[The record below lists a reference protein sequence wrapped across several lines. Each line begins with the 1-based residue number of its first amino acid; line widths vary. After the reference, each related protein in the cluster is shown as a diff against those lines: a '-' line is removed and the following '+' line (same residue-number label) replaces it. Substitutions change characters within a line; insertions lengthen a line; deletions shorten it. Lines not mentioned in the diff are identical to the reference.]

1 MAHFRFSGVSERTRR
16 TNSDAVEAEAES
28 EGAAGAEAANG
39 EDNGAT
45 VSSCGGAEG
54 GGGDE
59 WRDRFWVSNRLD
71 LHGRGK
77 LLNIVAAAAVGLDQL
92 QALRLDILYY
102 TMRLLCV

>member
-45 VSSCGGAEG
+45 VSSCGEAEG
-54 GGGDE
+54 VG
-59 WRDRFWVSNRLD
+59 
-71 LHGRGK
+71 
-77 LLNIVAAAAVGLDQL
+77 AVTNGETGFGFRI
-92 QALRLDILYY
+92 AL
-102 TMRLLCV
+102 TFMEEGSC

>member
-45 VSSCGGAEG
+45 VSSCGG
-54 GGGDE
+54 GGDE

-92 QALRLDILYY
+92 
-102 TMRLLCV
+102 